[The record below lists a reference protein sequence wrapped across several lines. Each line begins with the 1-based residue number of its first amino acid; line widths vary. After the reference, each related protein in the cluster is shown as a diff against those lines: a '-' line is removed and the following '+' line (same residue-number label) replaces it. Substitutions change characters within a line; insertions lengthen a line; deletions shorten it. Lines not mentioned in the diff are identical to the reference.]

1 MQKSVEKREG
11 ASCRRYRAPGPNGL
25 FAPRGALRALLPDHG
40 DMNLY
45 FARDA
50 L

>member
-1 MQKSVEKREG
+1 MQKTGEKREG
-11 ASCRRYRAPGPNGL
+11 ASCRRTERPGLSGL
-25 FAPRGALRALLPDHG
+25 FAPRGALRALLPDQV